1 MGVSRAALWF
11 RGWVSREPSP
21 EYSAGEL
28 LVPGLFHM
36 RFIGLIRD
44 ESAVVSHDW
53 SALGGE
59 RKRAECGKTAE
70 RFPIPVPRDCEG
82 GNRELGI
89 DADSGGEVVGGVVT
103 ADAALRGKVV

>member
-1 MGVSRAALWF
+1 MMWG
-11 RGWVSREPSP
+11 PTQP
-21 EYSAGEL
+21 DDGEGRRCV